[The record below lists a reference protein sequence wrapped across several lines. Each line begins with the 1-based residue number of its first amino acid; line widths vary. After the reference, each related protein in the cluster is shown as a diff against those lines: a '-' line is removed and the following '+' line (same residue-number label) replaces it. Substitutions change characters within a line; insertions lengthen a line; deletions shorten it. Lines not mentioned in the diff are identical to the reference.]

1 MCRDASSRTHEGRA
15 YLLWPVLKPR
25 AGQGW
30 REAQKGGFFPRGS
43 RPGPT
48 ACPWKHRKARQHH
61 TGAPG
66 PSALAGAG
74 LEVRPA
80 PPHRGRFLCLGRSA
94 FNSPCWS
101 QPELFISQAGVWQVE
116 SVVKVDPTSSACLL
130 AAAPSSSGSQTTR
143 LSTPLAITDLP
154 LALALSSSKT
164 CNTKQTWQL
173 LLICL
178 QKS

>member
-1 MCRDASSRTHEGRA
+1 M
-15 YLLWPVLKPR
+15 LKPR

-30 REAQKGGFFPRGS
+30 REAQRGGFFPRGS
-43 RPGPT
+43 RHSPT
-48 ACPWKHRKARQHH
+48 ACHWKHRKEWQHH
-61 TGAPG
+61 AGAPG

-74 LEVRPA
+74 LEVCPA

-94 FNSPCWS
+94 FNIPCWS

-143 LSTPLAITDLP
+143 LSTPLAIKDLP